1 MSIKSPNY
9 LQNVLSK
16 SSVLIKFV
24 FIFTGLTAMLFKT
37 WHDNGGSFLI
47 MVHFLFGVGGIISPL
62 MSKPFLIKID
72 QEESAGNRCLKRNR
86 QNFSSIAD
94 SASTVQNSSEIKTN
108 SGQSSFNTSF
118 DIDCVFIEF
127 SNITDT
133 IGCTSENCTSQNTS
147 SSDLSSVVFKE
158 TNVHFA
164 YLISACIVFSA
175 AVPFLVFYITSR
187 NKSEKSD
194 IQSDEATKEGKVSN
208 KVQILATGLLC
219 VLSFLGT
226 GLVDSFPSFLA
237 TFGLLQLGWSQDT
250 GSSMTSLYSAM
261 YAVGNLFSV
270 FILRCISSSTFIFTM
285 YISSMASIAL
295 LYMCVTWTLEPL
307 LWLTVAI
314 TGLTTSAILPTVFVW
329 TQEAVTPVSGK
340 ITSAFLFSGSTGAI
354 LNPILLGY
362 LMDFFSPMWLLYL
375 GFAEVALC
383 TVLFTVAVLV
393 VRKYL
398 KESWR
403 MKTYN
408 SQIRKSNIVVRN
420 ISDNFQEIMN
430 QRANVTDL

>member
-1 MSIKSPNY
+1 
-9 LQNVLSK
+9 
-16 SSVLIKFV
+16 
-24 FIFTGLTAMLFKT
+24 MLFKS
-37 WHDNGGSFLI
+37 WHDDGGSFLI
-47 MVHFLFGVGGIISPL
+47 MTHFLFGVGGIISPL

-72 QEESAGNRCLKRNR
+72 QDESADDMCFKRNHH
-86 QNFSSIAD
+86 NFSSIVD
-94 SASTVQNSSEIKTN
+94 SVQNSSEIKTN
-108 SGQSSFNTSF
+108 SRQSSFNTSF

-127 SNITDT
+127 SNVTDT
-133 IGCTSENCTSQNTS
+133 YGCTSENCTSQNTS
-147 SSDLSSVVFKE
+147 RSELSGVVFKE

-164 YLISACIVFSA
+164 YLISAFIVFSA

-194 IQSDEATKEGKVSN
+194 IQSDEPTKEGKVSN

-219 VLSFLGT
+219 VVSSLGT

-237 TFGLLQLGWSQDT
+237 TFGLLQLGWSQDI
-250 GSSMTSLYSAM
+250 GSSMTSLYFSM
-261 YAVGNLFSV
+261 YAVGNFVCV
-270 FILRCISSSTFIFTM
+270 FILRCISSRTFIFAM
-285 YISSMASIAL
+285 YFSSMVSIVL
-295 LYMCVTWTLEPL
+295 MYMCVTWTLEPL

-340 ITSAFLFSGSTGAI
+340 IASAFLFSGSTGAM

-362 LMDFFSPMWLLYL
+362 LMESFSPMWLLYL

-398 KESWR
+398 KKSWL
-403 MKTYN
+403 MKTYT
-408 SQIRKSNIVVRN
+408 SQIRKSNIVVRT
-420 ISDNFQEIMN
+420 ISESFQEVMN
-430 QRANVTDL
+430 QRANAEHHSVSSLVYF

>member
-1 MSIKSPNY
+1 
-9 LQNVLSK
+9 
-16 SSVLIKFV
+16 
-24 FIFTGLTAMLFKT
+24 MLFKI
-37 WHDNGGSFLI
+37 WHDDGGSFLI
-47 MVHFLFGVGGIISPL
+47 MTHFLFGVGGIISPL

-72 QEESAGNRCLKRNR
+72 QEESADNRCLKFIN
-86 QNFSSIAD
+86 QNLSSIVD
-94 SASTVQNSSEIKTN
+94 SASTVQNSSVIRIN
-108 SGQSSFNTSF
+108 SDQGSSNTSF

-127 SNITDT
+127 INITVT

-147 SSDLSSVVFKE
+147 SNDVSSVVFKE

-164 YLISACIVFSA
+164 YLISAFIVFSA

-194 IQSDEATKEGKVSN
+194 IQTDKPKEEAKVSN
-208 KVQILATGLLC
+208 KVKILATGLLC
-219 VLSFLGT
+219 VVSSLGT
-226 GLVDSFPSFLA
+226 GLDDSFPSFLA

-250 GSSMTSLYSAM
+250 GSSMTSLYFAM
-261 YAVGNLFSV
+261 YAVGNFFSV
-270 FILRCISSSTFIFTM
+270 FILRCISSRTFIFAM
-285 YISSMASIAL
+285 YISSMVSIAL
-295 LYMCVTWTLEPL
+295 MYMCVTLTLEPL

-340 ITSAFLFSGSTGAI
+340 IASAFLFSGSTGAM

-362 LMDFFSPMWLLYL
+362 LMESLSPMWLLYL

-393 VRKYL
+393 VRKY
-398 KESWR
+398 
-403 MKTYN
+403 
-408 SQIRKSNIVVRN
+408 
-420 ISDNFQEIMN
+420 
-430 QRANVTDL
+430 ANENVH